1 MRRKGILTLVAI
13 LLVGLLVAGAG
24 CGGRA
29 AKKEI
34 TIGMTPWS
42 STIPTTNIAKILLE
56 EELGYKV
63 NVQKAD
69 VGVVFSGLSSGDI
82 DVFLDSWLPN
92 MHKDYMQKYGDKI
105 SDVGPIYTE
114 GVLGWVTP
122 AYVEPDSI
130 AELNEYKDK
139 FDNDGDGKGE
149 IVGIEAGAG
158 MMRTSQ
164 EIIEGYGLDF
174 ELIESSE
181 WAMMA
186 EADKAIKDNRWIVFL
201 GWSPHWMFAKYDLK
215 YLEDPKGYWK
225 GDEVHALVTKGLEE
239 RAPDVVDFLSKFK
252 VDVEDMNQMIYEIE
266 VENKDPVAVARG
278 WIESHQD
285 QVKEM
290 LGK

>member
-105 SDVGPIYTE
+105 SDVGTIYTE

-164 EIIEGYGLDF
+164 EIIEGYGLEF